1 MIFSGGTY
9 LAGSIF
15 VSGGG
20 QFLADGG
27 DVIAVAIQCKLMQ
40 RFLKLYLKNIFNF
53 SDRLGALGLLTGTG
67 IPANL
72 QLLDQIF
79 ALKWIQENIAA
90 FGGNPKQ
97 VTIFGESSGSMNV
110 GQLILSP
117 LARGLFSQAIM
128 QSGGPL
134 AFFGADNQTV
144 ADRKRA
150 TFATAI
156 GCPAE
161 PETSSVACLKQ
172 KPMADFINATLKM
185 IVNND
190 FFVPVYGGNEVLPLS
205 PAEALKVGAFNHLK
219 AVIYGVNAN
228 EGSHIAVSSFP
239 AVLSNNTKLTLE
251 LVRKE
256 LVKALKKFG
265 VEYGEEVADYYL
277 AELKHSANVSQD
289 QLRVALA
296 NPLGDSILTC
306 TTVLFGEC
314 LATAKKV
321 AGDKNDTSTK
331 FYSYRLEQHQVLPGL
346 HYLPFEG
353 VTHGEDVIYLFF
365 ANFLSRPVDKQLSD
379 DMIAAWTA
387 FARTGV
393 PSALPSLSNRS
404 KVQWTE
410 AVNQQQ
416 HPYTRFMSLSRE
428 GAGFHMVGNDFY
440 RKTCNA
446 FWKAKFLK

>member
-1 MIFSGGTY
+1 MKSLLTNHLSAPVVFFFLAAALCSFCTAESSTELAPIVQLKAGKVVGVVQTIKNGTGKVHKYEGIRYGLADRFAKPTAVPAWTNVYNATHSREKCPQMNLPSTNSTADIMLAMTQLTGENCLYLSIWRKADTINTSSASADLKPVMVFIHGGTY

-27 DVIAVAIQCKLMQ
+27 DVIAVAIQ
-40 RFLKLYLKNIFNF
+40 Y
-53 SDRLGALGLLTGTG
+53 RLGALGLLTGTG

-239 AVLSNNTKLTLE
+239 AVLSNSTKLTLE

-306 TTVLFGEC
+306 TTVLFGEG

-321 AGDKNDTSTK
+321 AGDN
-331 FYSYRLEQHQVLPGL
+331 
-346 HYLPFEG
+346 
-353 VTHGEDVIYLFF
+353 
-365 ANFLSRPVDKQLSD
+365 
-379 DMIAAWTA
+379 
-387 FARTGV
+387 
-393 PSALPSLSNRS
+393 
-404 KVQWTE
+404 
-410 AVNQQQ
+410 
-416 HPYTRFMSLSRE
+416 
-428 GAGFHMVGNDFY
+428 
-440 RKTCNA
+440 
-446 FWKAKFLK
+446 